1 MSTSNAQSPPQ
12 KKKLRTKSETL
23 SVAKQGIL
31 KQRPNG
37 TVDTWNSCDIGSQ
50 TRVGLAECVNSNS
63 ESNNNCHQRHSL
75 SLACR
80 GKQHSGIPVV
90 RFSEG
95 QSSRQTRRHLPRDQN
110 YNCGQTLTAGDQ
122 VLIKWHHKMRK

>member
-1 MSTSNAQSPPQ
+1 MSCDICAQSVSTSNAQSSPE
-12 KKKLRTKSETL
+12 KKVCTKSETL

-37 TVDTWNSCDIGSQ
+37 TVDTWNSSDNGSQ

-63 ESNNNCHQRHSL
+63 NNNCHQRHSL
-75 SLACR
+75 SLTCR
-80 GKQHSGIPVV
+80 GKQRSGIPVV

-95 QSSRQTRRHLPRDQN
+95 QSSRQTRRHLPRNQN
-110 YNCGQTLTAGDQ
+110 YNHGQQTLTAGD
-122 VLIKWHHKMRK
+122 KC